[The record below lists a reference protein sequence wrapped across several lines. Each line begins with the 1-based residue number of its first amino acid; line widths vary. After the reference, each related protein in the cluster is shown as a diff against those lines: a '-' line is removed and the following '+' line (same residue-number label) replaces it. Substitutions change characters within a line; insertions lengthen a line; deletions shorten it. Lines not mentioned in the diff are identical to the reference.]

1 MTNTDTP
8 NHHIPGKMTSCV
20 SQQGWD
26 KQMPPCQGP
35 GQMASLTEGFRG
47 ECRIRILLINSLLV
61 RTKEMGVPF
70 CKERKKEKRF
80 FFEYNSS
87 SLSESTRPP
96 SPRTKVP
103 TALFLLC
110 SSPTCLHL
118 VPPGLSWPLPSQ
130 PPPASDEMSFPG
142 RVYSFIPIL
151 SRFPIILCWWPLFLS
166 IRHLI
171 TVSNYTFIGVFVGI
185 LVYSCLIFT
194 IKLC

>member
-87 SLSESTRPP
+87 SLSESTGLPHP
-96 SPRTKVP
+96 GPRYP
-103 TALFLLC
+103 LLC
-110 SSPTCLHL
+110 SCSAPARPAFTWFLQGSA
-118 VPPGLSWPLPSQ
+118 GLSPPRPLQ
-130 PPPASDEMSFPG
+130 PQMKCPFLGES
-142 RVYSFIPIL
+142 I
-151 SRFPIILCWWPLFLS
+151 PLFP
-166 IRHLI
+166 
-171 TVSNYTFIGVFVGI
+171 F
-185 LVYSCLIFT
+185 
-194 IKLC
+194 